1 MNIHLFITR
10 GSQCSRQGGTLT
22 SQPPAGTSHK
32 LNAVVGFGAKPQK
45 LDAVAGLGAE
55 PRKLDAVAGLGAEPR
70 KF

>member
-1 MNIHLFITR
+1 LCPGET
-10 GSQCSRQGGTLT
+10 GGTSQCSRQGGTL
-22 SQPPAGTSHK
+22 TSHK